1 MITFKKQ
8 HNKCKGNKLRYIG
21 SKTNLLKNIDLFI
34 RKNIPN
40 ESTNSFFDAFSGTGS
55 VGFYFKNK
63 YKIYSCDNLYFSHL
77 LQKCFIES
85 NEPPDFTKLIE
96 EIGTDPFNY
105 LNNTSKEIHGPV
117 FHKFSHNG
125 EEGRKYF
132 SEENGKKIDF
142 ILKELR
148 QWRKNN
154 LLNSDDTD
162 YIKGCLIYHL
172 PSFSNIGGTYGA
184 YLKNWDKRA
193 LKPLK
198 FYSLPYTNNKQRN
211 RVYYD
216 NLMNI
221 IHKIDAD
228 ILYLD
233 PPYNARQYAPN
244 YHVLETIALE
254 DFENLKGV
262 TGLRDYTDQKSDF
275 CNKDRAEQSLKEI
288 LNRTKSKYI
297 VMSYSS
303 DGIMSKNDIL
313 NIFKDSIK
321 ANSVIIE
328 EIPYRKFKRT
338 KQGSKDT
345 LYEYLIFGK
354 K

>member
-1 MITFKKQ
+1 M
-8 HNKCKGNKLRYIG
+8 RYIG
-21 SKTNLLKNIDLFI
+21 SKINLLKNIDLFI
-34 RKNIPN
+34 RKNLPK
-40 ESTNSFFDAFSGTGS
+40 ESANSFFDAFSGTGS
-55 VGFYFKNK
+55 VGYYFKDK
-63 YKIYSCDNLYFSHL
+63 YKIYSCDNLYFSYL
-77 LQKCFIES
+77 LQKCIIELNRQPS
-85 NEPPDFTKLIE
+85 FSRLNK
-96 EIGTDPFNY
+96 EIKTDPFNY
-105 LNNTSKEIHGPV
+105 FNNINKETSGSV
-117 FHKFSHNG
+117 FHNFSQMG
-125 EEGRKYF
+125 KEGRKYF
-132 SEENGKKIDF
+132 SEKNGKKIDF

-148 QWRKNN
+148 KWKKNN
-154 LLNSDDTD
+154 LLNQEELD
-162 YIKGCLIYHL
+162 YIKGCLLYHL

-193 LKPLK
+193 LKPIK
-198 FYSLPYTNNKQRN
+198 FYALPYKNNKKRN
-211 RVYYD
+211 RSYFD
-216 NLMNI
+216 NLTNI
-221 IHKIDAD
+221 IHKINAD

-254 DFENLKGV
+254 DFKNLKGV

-275 CNKDRAEQSLKEI
+275 CNKNKAKKSLDEI
-288 LNRTKSKYI
+288 LNKTKSKYV

-313 NIFKDSIK
+313 DIFKNSLKSNSI
-321 ANSVIIE
+321 VLE

-338 KQGSKDT
+338 KHDSKGT

>member
-1 MITFKKQ
+1 M
-8 HNKCKGNKLRYIG
+8 RYIG
-21 SKTNLLKNIDLFI
+21 SKVNLLKNIDLFI
-34 RKNIPN
+34 RKNIPK
-40 ESTNSFFDAFSGTGS
+40 EGANSFFDAFSGTGS
-55 VGFYFKNK
+55 VGYYFKDK

-85 NEPPDFTKLIE
+85 NKQPEFSTLIK
-96 EIGTDPFNY
+96 EIKTDPFNY
-105 LNNTSKEIHGPV
+105 FNNMHKETSGSV
-117 FHKFSHNG
+117 FHNFSHNG
-125 EEGRKYF
+125 KEGRKYF

-142 ILKELR
+142 ILRELR
-148 QWRKNN
+148 RWKKNN
-154 LLNSDDTD
+154 LLDSEEAD

-184 YLKNWDKRA
+184 FLKQWDKRA
-193 LKPLK
+193 LKPIK
-198 FYSLPYTNNKQRN
+198 FYPLPYKNNKKRN
-211 RVYYD
+211 RSYFD

-221 IHKIDAD
+221 IHEINAD

-254 DFENLKGV
+254 DFKNLKGV
-262 TGLRDYTDQKSDF
+262 TGLRDYADQKSDF
-275 CNKDRAEQSLKEI
+275 CNKNKAKRSLDEI
-288 LNRTKSKYI
+288 LSKTKSKYV

-303 DGIMSKNDIL
+303 DGIMSKDDIL
-313 NIFKDSIK
+313 GIFKNSLQSDSI
-321 ANSVIIE
+321 VLE

-338 KQGSKDT
+338 KSDSKDN